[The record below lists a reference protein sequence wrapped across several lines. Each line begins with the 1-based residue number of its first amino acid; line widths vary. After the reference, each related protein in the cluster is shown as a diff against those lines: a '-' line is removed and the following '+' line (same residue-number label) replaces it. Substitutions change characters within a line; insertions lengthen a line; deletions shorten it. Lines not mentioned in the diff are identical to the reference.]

1 MTSNSLL
8 SLCLYSAL
16 LATGQAMFKLAAKPG
31 ASNTND
37 LLGYAI
43 HLFTT
48 PIFLA
53 ACLLYACST
62 VLWVALLTR
71 YPLSQAYPLAIA
83 VSIVLTT
90 ALGLTLFKEQITIDK
105 VIGLA
110 LVCTGVKILSRSMP

>member
-1 MTSNSLL
+1 MTSSSLL

-31 ASNTND
+31 ASNSND
-37 LLGYAI
+37 LLSYAI

-48 PIFLA
+48 PIFIA
-53 ACLLYACST
+53 ACFLYALST

-71 YPLSQAYPLAIA
+71 YPLSQAYPLVIA

-90 ALGLTLFKEQITIDK
+90 AIGLTIFKEQITIDK
-105 VIGLA
+105 MIGLTLILA
-110 LVCTGVKILSRSMP
+110 GVKILSRSMS